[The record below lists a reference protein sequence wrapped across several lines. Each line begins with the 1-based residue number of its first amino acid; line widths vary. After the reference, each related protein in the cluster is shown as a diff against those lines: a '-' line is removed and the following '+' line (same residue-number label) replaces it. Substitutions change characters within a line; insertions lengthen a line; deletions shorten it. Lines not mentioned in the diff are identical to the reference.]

1 MVLTKGG
8 APFGSVSALNCIPAS
23 RKLKIKHWNVDV
35 CLSKDIT
42 EQVSKK
48 PP

>member
-8 APFGSVSALNCIPAS
+8 APFGSVSALNRIPAS

-35 CLSKDIT
+35 CLSKDIK